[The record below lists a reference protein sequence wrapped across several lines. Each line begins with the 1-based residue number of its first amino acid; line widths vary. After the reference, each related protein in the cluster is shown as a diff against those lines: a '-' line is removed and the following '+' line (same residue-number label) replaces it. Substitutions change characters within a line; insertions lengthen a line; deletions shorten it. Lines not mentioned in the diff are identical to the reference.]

1 MTVTELSVSSP
12 LLWRANYVWYEMDLL
27 FICCLVSLFVAIIQ
41 LISRIWLFVTP
52 WTEAHQAPLSSAIS
66 QSLLK
71 LMSIESV
78 MPSNHLILCCPLY
91 LLSLIF
97 PSIRVFSNELALL
110 IRWPKY
116 RSFSISTS
124 NEYSGLIS
132 FSIDWFDPLVYLFI
146 AVLELHSCIFCNF
159 ISTFSKEIAFK
170 SYFLGN
176 SWTFRC
182 EF

>member
-1 MTVTELSVSSP
+1 
-12 LLWRANYVWYEMDLL
+12 MDLL

-52 WTEAHQAPLSSAIS
+52 WTVAHQAPLSSTIS

-78 MPSNHLILCCPLY
+78 MPSNHLILCSPLY

-97 PSIRVFSNELALL
+97 SSIRVFSNELALL

-116 RSFSISTS
+116 WSFTFNINPSS
-124 NEYSGLIS
+124 EYSVLVS
-132 FSIDWFDPLVYLFI
+132 FRIDWFDLFAVQGTLKSLLQHHNSKTSILWCSAFFIVI
-146 AVLELHSCIFCNF
+146 AVVLN
-159 ISTFSKEIAFK
+159 
-170 SYFLGN
+170 YFLEIIRTVWRIPIHPSPRFTN
-176 SWTFRC
+176 C
-182 EF
+182 